1 MDRNSMSAPTTRLAR
16 SYLFAPGSHER
27 LLEKVFGAGADAV
40 VIDLEDAVALEHKA
54 LARRQVSAALAAR
67 GRVAGG
73 PLVFVRINGVQ
84 SGLWRDD
91 LDAVVCE
98 GLDGVRVARTE
109 SPEELAEVDAE
120 LSRLEATRQLANG
133 TLSIIPS
140 IESAAGVLGAARIAA
155 GPRVRALAFGS
166 TDFLR
171 DIGGVASQD
180 DHETLHARSHL
191 VLVSRM
197 AAIQPPVMSVFTRL
211 VDLEGL
217 RISSEAGRRLG
228 FFGRSCIHPS
238 QVPIVHRVFTPS
250 SAELTEARMVVE
262 AAESQES
269 RGSPAVTLPDG
280 QLVDRIVVLRA
291 RAILDLNAAL
301 NREPGAEETHYAG

>member
-1 MDRNSMSAPTTRLAR
+1 MSSRATRLAR

-40 VIDLEDAVALEHKA
+40 VIDLEDAVAPEHKT
-54 LARRQVSAALAAR
+54 LARQQVSAVLTAR

-91 LDAVVCE
+91 LDAVVCA

-120 LSRLEATRQLANG
+120 LSRLERARDFESG

-140 IESAAGVLGAARIAA
+140 IESAAGVHGAARIAT

-171 DIGGVASQD
+171 DIGGAPGPD

-197 AAIQPPVMSVFTRL
+197 AAIQPPIMSVFTRL
-211 VDLEGL
+211 VDLDGL
-217 RISSEAGRRLG
+217 RISSDAGRRLG

-238 QVPIVHRVFTPS
+238 QVPIVHQVFTPS
-250 SAELTEARMVVE
+250 SAGLTEARMVV
-262 AAESQES
+262 AAADSPEN
-269 RGSPAVTLPDG
+269 RGGQVLTLPDG
-280 QLVDRIVVLRA
+280 QLVDRVVVLRA

-301 NREPGAEETHYAG
+301 EREPGAQGSEDQG

>member
-1 MDRNSMSAPTTRLAR
+1 MKPHAMAVRATRLAR

-54 LARRQVSAALAAR
+54 LARRQVAAALGAR

-98 GLDGVRVARTE
+98 GLDGVRLARTE
-109 SPEELAEVDAE
+109 SPEELAEVDVE
-120 LSRLEATRQLANG
+120 LSRLEQSRRLERG
-133 TLSIIPS
+133 TVTVIAS

-171 DIGGVASQD
+171 DIGGAPGGD
-180 DHETLHARSHL
+180 DIETLHARSHL

-197 AAIQPPVMSVFTRL
+197 AAIQPPIMSVFTRL

-217 RISSEAGRRLG
+217 RASSEAGRRLG

-238 QVPIVHRVFTPS
+238 QVPVVHKVFTPS
-250 SAELTEARMVVE
+250 SSALTEARMVVD
-262 AAESQES
+262 AADSPEN
-269 RGSPAVTLPDG
+269 RGNPAVTLPDG
-280 QLVDRIVVLRA
+280 QLVDRVVVLRA
-291 RAILDLNAAL
+291 RALLDLDAML
-301 NREPGAEETHYAG
+301 GRGPEAEGPE